1 MDTYG
6 LLGKTLSHS
15 SSPAIHRML
24 GDYPYTLREKQ
35 PEEMETFLR
44 RGAFR
49 GLNVT
54 IPYKKAV
61 LPYLDELSPAAR
73 SLGSVN
79 TILRRPD
86 GSLYGDNTDL
96 AGFRHLL
103 DESRIDPAGR
113 KVLVLGSGG
122 ASATVQA
129 VLRERGAQPVVISRS
144 GPDHY
149 GNLDRHRDAA
159 LIVNATPVG
168 MYPDNGA
175 SPLSLA
181 GFPALQGVIDLI
193 YNPARTALLMEA
205 EQLGIPAVNGLPMLT
220 AQAYYSSRLWGTT
233 ELGPDCILPLTR
245 KIAQARQ
252 NLILI
257 GMPGSGKS
265 TAARRLGEA
274 LGRPVYDSDREFEQ
288 AEGISPE
295 LFIRRFGEP
304 AFRGK
309 ETALLRRLGALSGAV
324 IATGGGAVT
333 RPENYPLLHQN
344 GILIWLRCDS
354 AALDISSK
362 PLFHRPDLAVLYEE
376 RKDLY
381 EAFADC
387 VVDDPHAPHHIL
399 AALRTAGF
407 LPPEN

>member
-35 PEEMETFLR
+35 PEELEAFLR

-86 GSLYGDNTDL
+86 DTLYGDNTDL

-159 LIVNATPVG
+159 LIVNTTPVG

-205 EQLGIPAVNGLPMLT
+205 EQLGIPAVNGFPMLT
-220 AQAYYSSRLWGTT
+220 AQAYYSSRLWSTT
-233 ELGPDCILPLTR
+233 ELGPDCIVPLTR

-265 TAARRLGEA
+265 TAARRLGEI
-274 LGRPVYDSDREFEQ
+274 LDRPVYDSDREFEQ
-288 AEGISPE
+288 AEGLSPE

-304 AFRGK
+304 AFREK
-309 ETALLRRLGALSGAV
+309 ETAVLRRLGALSGAV

-344 GILIWLRCDS
+344 GLLIWLRRDPAS
-354 AALDISSK
+354 LDISAK
-362 PLFHRPDLAVLYEE
+362 PLFHRPDLAALYEE

-387 VVDDPHAPHHIL
+387 VVDDPHAPYHIL

>member
-1 MDTYG
+1 MNAYG

-24 GDYPYTLREKQ
+24 GDYSYTLWEKES
-35 PEEMETFLR
+35 EELEAFLR
-44 RGAFR
+44 RGEFR

-61 LPYLDELSPAAR
+61 LPYLDELSPIAR

-86 GSLYGDNTDL
+86 GSLYGDNTDY

-103 DESRIDPAGR
+103 DVSRTDPAGR

-159 LIVNATPVG
+159 LIVNATPAG

-220 AQAYYSSRLWGTT
+220 AQAYYSSKLWGVTDLT
-233 ELGPDCILPLTR
+233 PDDIAPLT
-245 KIAQARQ
+245 ARLAFSQQ

-265 TAARRLGEA
+265 TAAQKLGA
-274 LGRPVYDSDREFEQ
+274 VLGRPVHDSDRAFEQ
-288 AEGISPE
+288 AEGMTPE
-295 LFIRRFGEP
+295 LYIRRFGEP
-304 AFRGK
+304 AFRKK
-309 ETALLRRLGALSGAV
+309 ETAVLRRLGALSGAV

-344 GILIWLRCDS
+344 GLLIWLRRDP
-354 AALDISSK
+354 ADLDISAK
-362 PLFHRPDLAVLYEE
+362 PLFHRPDLAALYEE
-376 RKDLY
+376 RKALY
-381 EAFADC
+381 EAFADVSVEGTC
-387 VVDDPHAPHHIL
+387 TPEQIID
-399 AALRTAGF
+399 AAKTAIG
-407 LPPEN
+407 LSS